1 MSPSTPRIE
10 AAEAHDNDI
19 AASGT
24 NSSFRPTAW
33 FERLFSALFI
43 SCFASAEIKSSV
55 NAG

>member
-24 NSSFRPTAW
+24 NSGFRPTTW

-43 SCFASAEIKSSV
+43 SCLAFAEIKSSV